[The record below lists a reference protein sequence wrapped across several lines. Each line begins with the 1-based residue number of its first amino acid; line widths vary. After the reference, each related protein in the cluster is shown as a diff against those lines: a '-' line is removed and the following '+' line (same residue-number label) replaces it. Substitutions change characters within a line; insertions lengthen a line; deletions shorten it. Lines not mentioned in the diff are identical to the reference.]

1 MAKMYSRKRGHAG
14 SKRPSKRA
22 ISSWVRYKDKEVELL
37 ITKLAKEGKTSSQ
50 IGIILRDAYGIPD
63 IKTLMKKNVTA
74 VLKEKGLLKEI
85 PEDVVALIKR
95 SIYIR
100 KHIEANKKD
109 EAAKRG
115 LNITES
121 KIKKL
126 VKYYK
131 KSRRL
136 PESWTYDPSSIK
148 LYLE

>member
-1 MAKMYSRKRGHAG
+1 MARMYSRKRGHAG
-14 SKRPSKRA
+14 SKRPSKRT
-22 ISSWVRYKDKEVELL
+22 IPSWVRYKDKEVELL

-85 PEDVVALIKR
+85 PEDIVSLIKR
-95 SIYIR
+95 SILIR

-115 LNITES
+115 LTITES

-126 VKYYK
+126 IKYYK
-131 KSRRL
+131 KSGRL
-136 PESWTYDPSSIK
+136 PESWTYDPSNIK

>member
-14 SKRPSKRA
+14 SKRPSKRT

-50 IGIILRDAYGIPD
+50 IGIILRDSYGIPD

-85 PEDVVALIKR
+85 PEDVVSLIKR
-95 SIYIR
+95 SILIR

-115 LNITES
+115 LIITES

-131 KSRRL
+131 KSSRL
-136 PESWTYDPSSIK
+136 PESWTYDPSNIK